1 MYYIPTRLFTGH
13 NALNNNKEFLTGLGT
28 KALIV
33 TGSKSAKINGSF
45 DDVAQILE
53 DSGKEF
59 SVYEGIQENPTVES
73 IMEARDFGRD
83 NGCDFVVGIGGG
95 SALDASKA
103 ISLMMA
109 HYNEGWE
116 YLYDTNKSNDMLPL
130 ATVPTT
136 CGTGSEVT
144 GVSVLTRTDLKT
156 KKSSVHKLYPNVSFV
171 DGKYLKTAPRSIL
184 CNTAMDALSHMIE
197 GTIHTKATPYTRMY
211 ASHGLDIWRS
221 CKGVLDGTK
230 EASEDDL
237 QSLMDAST
245 MAGMTIAQTGTT
257 IPHALS
263 YPITIGLN
271 IPHGKSVSYFLA
283 EFLKAMNKD
292 DRDFILTKSGFS
304 DPDELDE
311 FFKKVCKPE
320 EIPHDYREIAYEE
333 LCSNKAKLSCVPF
346 EINDSI
352 LKRIAGI

>member
-1 MYYIPTRLFTGH
+1 MFYIPTRVFTGK
-13 NALNNNKEFLTGLGT
+13 NALLDNKDQLLKLGT

-45 DDVAQILE
+45 DDAAQVLE
-53 DSGKEF
+53 GAGISF
-59 SVYEGIQENPTVES
+59 SVYEGVKENPTVES
-73 IMEARDFGRD
+73 IMEARAFGCD
-83 NGCDFVVGIGGG
+83 NGCDFVIGIGGG

-109 HYNEGWE
+109 HPDENWE
-116 YLYDTNKSNDMLPL
+116 YLYDTNKSNDMLPV
-130 ATVPTT
+130 ATIPTT

-144 GVSVLTRTDLKT
+144 GVSVLTRTDLRT

-171 DGKYLKTAPRSIL
+171 DGKYLKTAPASIL
-184 CNTAMDALSHMIE
+184 RNTAMDALSHMIE
-197 GTIHTKATPYTRMY
+197 GTIHKKATAYTRMC
-211 ASHGLDIWRS
+211 ASEGLKIWRS
-221 CKGVLDGTK
+221 CKDVISGAK
-230 EASEDDL
+230 EATEEDL

-263 YPITIGLN
+263 YPITIGLG

-283 EFLKAMNKD
+283 EFVKAMDKD
-292 DRDFILTKSGFS
+292 DRDYILTGSGFS

-311 FFKKVCKPE
+311 FFKKVCNPE
-320 EIPHDYREIAYEE
+320 EIPYEYSEIAYKE
-333 LCSNKAKLSCVPF
+333 LVSNAAKLSAVPF
-346 EINDSI
+346 AVTDDI
-352 LKRIAGI
+352 LRRIAGI